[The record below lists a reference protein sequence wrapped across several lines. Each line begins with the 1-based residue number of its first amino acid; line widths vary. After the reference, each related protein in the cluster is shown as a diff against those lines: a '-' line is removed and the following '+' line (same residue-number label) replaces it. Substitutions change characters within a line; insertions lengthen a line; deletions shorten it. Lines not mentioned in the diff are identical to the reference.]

1 MKATVTVVFSAD
13 QRFQIETETGLSS
26 EAGFEWLDEQF
37 EVLEAEPLRA
47 SGKVLL
53 ADKVLAVA
61 AAAGPRRFANPDFA
75 QAYASYSVA
84 ALGRPIITVDVP
96 ELSVSF

>member
-1 MKATVTVVFSAD
+1 MKATVTVVFAAD
-13 QRFQIETETGLSS
+13 SRFEIDTDTGLSG
-26 EAGFEWLDEQF
+26 EAGMEWLDEQF
-37 EVLEAEPLRA
+37 EILEAEPLRA

-75 QAYASYSVA
+75 QAFASYSVA